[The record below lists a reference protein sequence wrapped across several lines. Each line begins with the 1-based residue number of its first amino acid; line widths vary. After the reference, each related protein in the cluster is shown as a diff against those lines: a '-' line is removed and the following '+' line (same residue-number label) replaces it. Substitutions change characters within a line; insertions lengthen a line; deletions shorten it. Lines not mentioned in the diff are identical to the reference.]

1 MKNNNRPIISIVC
14 RANIARSPILSEY
27 CSNKFS
33 DFHFQSYGVEAL
45 DGQSIP
51 LHVQNLS
58 RKFGIDIS
66 NHVTKNAVSN
76 LEQIIKSELIL
87 AADGF
92 VLKKLRSIGVSKD
105 KLISLTNKSIPKC
118 ISPRD
123 PFPKVHLRR
132 VERTPESEIGKTLLV
147 GNRILAERFQAP
159 SKSNKPIIYLAQNT
173 ESIVDELEGFLVKNR
188 HPGSNRI
195 YVVLDREFYSSK
207 SNSEIWGPQ
216 ANIFSLSQI
225 DFREFEKKFYAST
238 GPCVV
243 VFDAS
248 SQKQS
253 PELFDQKL
261 LRTIENLGQF
271 APPVIIPLM
280 TRIEKGY
287 PLGCDFY
294 LASLFGGTMYSKMRE
309 FGTFEW

>member
-1 MKNNNRPIISIVC
+1 MKKKNRPIISIVC
-14 RANIARSPILSEY
+14 RANLARSPILSEY
-27 CSNKFS
+27 CSKKFS

-45 DGQSIP
+45 DGQSTP

-76 LEQIIKSELIL
+76 LEQIQKSELIL
-87 AADGF
+87 AADAF
-92 VLKKLRSIGVSKD
+92 VLKKLRSIGASKD

-118 ISPRD
+118 ISPED
-123 PFPKVHLRR
+123 PFPNVYLRR
-132 VERTPESEIGKTLLV
+132 VGKTPESEIGKTLLV
-147 GNRILAERFQAP
+147 ANRILTERFQALST
-159 SKSNKPIIYLAQNT
+159 SKKPIIYLPQNT
-173 ESIVDELEGFLVKNR
+173 ESIVDEMESFLVKKR

-207 SNSEIWGPQ
+207 SNSEIWGPH
-216 ANIFSLSQI
+216 ANIFSLAQI

-248 SQKQS
+248 SQKQI
-253 PELFDQKL
+253 PELFDEKL
-261 LRTIENLGQF
+261 VRTIEKLGEI
-271 APPVIIPLM
+271 AVPVIIPLM
-280 TRIEKGY
+280 TRIQKGY
-287 PLGCDFY
+287 PLGSDFY
-294 LASLFGGTMYSKMRE
+294 LASLFGGSMYSKMRE
-309 FGTFEW
+309 FGIFEW